1 MFNQKI
7 DFSELEWE
15 TSPSNARSKT
25 IIRGNKKIRL
35 VELPKHLDHPDWC
48 ETGHVGLVLEGKLE
62 IKFETDSIIYIKGD
76 GILIS
81 EGCKEKHIPKPISN
95 KVILFLTEDI

>member
-1 MFNQKI
+1 MSKYKV

-15 TSPSNARSKT
+15 ISPSKVRSKT

-35 VELPKHLDHPDWC
+35 LEMPKDLDHPDWC
-48 ETGHVGLVLEGKLE
+48 ETGHIGLVLEGQLE
-62 IKFETDSIIYIKGD
+62 IKFEADSVIYDKGD

-81 EGCKEKHIPKPISN
+81 SGSEEKHKPNPISE
-95 KVILFLTEDI
+95 KVLLFLTEDI